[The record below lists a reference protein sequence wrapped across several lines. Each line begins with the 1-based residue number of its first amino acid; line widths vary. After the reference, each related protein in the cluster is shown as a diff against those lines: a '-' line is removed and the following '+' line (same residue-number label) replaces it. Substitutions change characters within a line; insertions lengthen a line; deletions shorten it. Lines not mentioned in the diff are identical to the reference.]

1 MRTALFIQS
10 LSVHLPSTPGVA
22 QLAVYY
28 AYTLSLDLIS
38 RLTPASSTTY
48 HVQNAPYHG
57 AESPPQVRCHE
68 CEPTA
73 DECERETK
81 NVGVVPQI
89 ESMIV
94 GQEGCSRA
102 GRTLFHCVPQHIG
115 GPGRDTDFPRL
126 YEAHRY
132 PGQGL
137 HMPKIQPIVMLA

>member
-1 MRTALFIQS
+1 MRTALYIQC
-10 LSVHLPSTPGVA
+10 LYVHLPSTPGVA

-28 AYTLSLDLIS
+28 AYTLSLDLIP

-48 HVQNAPYHG
+48 HVQNAPYNG
-57 AESPPQVRCHE
+57 GESPPPVRCHE

-94 GQEGCSRA
+94 GSCA
-102 GRTLFHCVPQHIG
+102 LLV
-115 GPGRDTDFPRL
+115 
-126 YEAHRY
+126 
-132 PGQGL
+132 
-137 HMPKIQPIVMLA
+137 IQVS

>member
-1 MRTALFIQS
+1 MRTALFIQC
-10 LSVHLPSTPGVA
+10 LSVDLPSTPGVA

-28 AYTLSLDLIS
+28 AYTLRLDLIP

-48 HVQNAPYHG
+48 HVQNAQYHG
-57 AESPPQVRCHE
+57 AESPTLVRCHE

-94 GQEGCSRA
+94 GQEGCSPYLPCLVN
-102 GRTLFHCVPQHIG
+102 GFPQREYKPIRGAWTGTPHFVSQRG
-115 GPGRDTDFPRL
+115 QPGVNTSMTVC
-126 YEAHRY
+126 Y
-132 PGQGL
+132 
-137 HMPKIQPIVMLA
+137 